1 MAGQTNAQLRSTYL
15 ANAYLKLRT
24 FDKTINIAA
33 AVYLGR
39 SGVGVT
45 GGTAYGNARFQYVN
59 AGSGTYSTADLPS
72 NIGDDLKVY
81 ASDIQNFATN
91 ALSRTVNTV
100 ENRLDNL
107 YFDFRICHAS
117 CHYSCHGSRGRR

>member
-1 MAGQTNAQLRSTYL
+1 MAGQTNSQLRTTYL
-15 ANAYLKLRT
+15 ANAYLRLRT

-33 AVYLGR
+33 SAYFANV
-39 SGVGVT
+39 SGFGS
-45 GGTAYGNARFQYVN
+45 GTAYGNVRFQYVN

-100 ENRLDNL
+100 ENRIDNT
-107 YFDFRICHAS
+107 YFDFRICHSS
-117 CHYSCHGSRGRR
+117 CHYSCHASRGRR